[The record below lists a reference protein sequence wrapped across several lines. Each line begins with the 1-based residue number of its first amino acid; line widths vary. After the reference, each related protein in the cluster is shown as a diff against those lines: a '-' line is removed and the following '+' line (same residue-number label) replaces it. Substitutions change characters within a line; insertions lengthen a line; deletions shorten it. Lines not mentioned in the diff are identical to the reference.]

1 MARGI
6 IAVEGLERERGRE
19 RVREGREEWWSGARE
34 RFEGT
39 ERRSYAE
46 STFVVRPSSP
56 MVGSLEGQ
64 CQHNWREWV
73 HETERQAERERDH
86 RID

>member
-6 IAVEGLERERGRE
+6 IAVEGLERERE
-19 RVREGREEWWSGARE
+19 RVRRGGGDGGEGGRGR
-34 RFEGT
+34 RVGT

>member
-1 MARGI
+1 MLR
-6 IAVEGLERERGRE
+6 ERERE
-19 RVREGREEWWSGARE
+19 REGRGRRR

-73 HETERQAERERDH
+73 HERQAERERDH